1 MIIEVSTTPQTI
13 RERITRPDA
22 QRQEQVI
29 TASPEIVVIDFQAG
43 VAHVMPKASFLAPN
57 TQAVQKFRKLA
68 DQWRKDTRHI
78 SSLSKLSMHPAYQ
91 KIIGMGYDAL
101 PLILNELKEKGGH
114 WLWALHAITDE
125 DPAPEGATFRG
136 AVAAWIAWGK
146 TEGYL
151 T

>member
-1 MIIEVSTTPQTI
+1 MIIEVSTTPDAI
-13 RERITRPDA
+13 RERITRPDT
-22 QRQEQVI
+22 QQHERVI

-43 VAHVMPKASFLAPN
+43 VAHVMPKAFFLAPN
-57 TQAVQKFRKLA
+57 APAAQKFRKLA
-68 DQWRKDTRHI
+68 DQWRKDTRHV

-101 PLILNELKEKGGH
+101 PLILDELKEKGGH

-125 DPAPEGATFRG
+125 DPSPEGATFRE
-136 AVAAWIAWGK
+136 AVAAWLAWGK